1 MAIFS
6 MKSLNNETPLN
17 PEQLKAVTHGD
28 GSLLIIAGA
37 GTGKTKVITHR
48 IAHLIEKG
56 VNPNQILALTFTEK
70 AAGEMEERVDRL
82 VPYGYS
88 NVWISTFHSFGDRV
102 LRDNVLEIGL
112 TPDFKV
118 LSEAE
123 RIIFLKEHLFE
134 LPLNYYR
141 PLGNPTR
148 YLSAITGLISRL
160 KDEDVGVDEYR
171 KYAEDLKKSG
181 VRSQELEPETI
192 QQDELAKT
200 YAKYQELMAR
210 NGYLDFGDQV
220 VLPLK
225 LFRTRPHILKRYQ
238 EKFQYILVDEFQD
251 TNYAQFQLVRL
262 LSERHKNINVVAD
275 DDQCLPPDTLV
286 ETPNGPRKIEDIKTG
301 EEVITAVGKGYTAV
315 SKAAKVFKKRKM
327 ARFLTFETEKG
338 HKITVTDNH
347 KMFCY
352 VPSVAD
358 RKDIYY
364 VYLMHRKNLG
374 WRLGVT
380 NDLAGR
386 LRLERS
392 ADRIVG
398 LKGFRSEEEAYYHE
412 VLWSL
417 NYGVPTVCFM
427 ERKGIRMTGE
437 WLNRL
442 YTEVD
447 TDRNVMQLAKDL
459 RIDLTAHHVSLD
471 GVNRGNSKRVKVNIE
486 MCYRKYGSKA
496 KRGNIL
502 KRPVVSHMVS
512 LQTSDEETIKKLEA
526 SGIHLRDVK
535 KGKQF
540 RFANIDIRQIG
551 DMAQKLGSITDGIL
565 ETKFSVGTM
574 NIQHKPALVMPAS
587 NVLLGHYLPV
597 TTGAKVI
604 YDRVINIS
612 EDMRS
617 EIVYDLEIE
626 RTHNF
631 IANNVVIHNSIYKFR
646 GAAISNV
653 LGFQKIYP
661 DAKLIT
667 LTKNY
672 RSVQPILD
680 SAYRLISHN
689 NPDRLEVKSGID
701 KRLLSAISYQPS
713 SVSVKHLH
721 FDTLTKEAETVA
733 EMIERKVAS
742 CRMPDAGKNLKLETC
757 DFQLSYKDFAIL
769 VRANSDAEPFL
780 KALKDKGIPH
790 RFSGNQGLYSR
801 EEIRLLIAFLK
812 AITDFNDSMSLFH
825 LASSEVYQVKAEDL
839 IPCHNISRQSHKPLY
854 YVMREIAQQ
863 VSSQQSAVSSSLL
876 TNEGLATITKLV
888 GDIEKYSEMALN
900 ETVGRVLYSFLTSPI
915 KAFGDKDT
923 SYLTRLS
930 EENSAI
936 AVEKVQNIAKF
947 FEITQHMEATLSVK
961 RVAAFVEYLN
971 ILMEAGDNPGTAEPD
986 VEADWVQVLTV
997 HKAKGLEFP
1006 VVFMVGLVS
1015 ERFPRKGRSE
1025 EIPLPDALIKDMLP
1039 SGDFHL
1045 QEERRLF
1052 YVGMTRAMNE
1062 LYLTSASDYG
1072 GVRAKKISQFVLEA
1086 LDMPKAETTT
1096 VKTKPIEAIKRFAP
1110 TEGTE
1115 TELLPIPND
1124 ASLSLSYYQIDDY
1137 TTCPLKYKYVH
1148 ILKVPLL
1155 PHHTIMYGKAMHD
1168 VISTYFRRK
1177 AEGKTPGID
1186 ELMSIFNASWRSAG
1200 FVTKEHELQRY
1211 EAGKEA
1217 IKKFYEAQ
1225 EKDGIKPAAIE
1236 REFLVDLGANRL
1248 KGRWDLIEERKDGP
1262 YIIDFKTSD
1271 VREEK
1276 AANKKAKESIQLM
1289 LYALAYREN
1298 FKKLPAGCELHFV
1311 ESGLVGKAVFEEK
1324 HIEKALNMIDEVAK
1338 GIRTRDYAAK
1348 PDYRNCDYCAFNN
1361 ICPATA
1367 R

>member
-1 MAIFS
+1 
-6 MKSLNNETPLN
+6 MKSLNNESPLN
-17 PEQLKAVTHGD
+17 PEQLAAVTHGD
-28 GSLLIIAGA
+28 GPLLIIAGA

-102 LRDNVLEIGL
+102 LRDNALEIGL

-123 RIIFLKEHLFE
+123 KIIFLKEHLFE
-134 LPLNYYR
+134 LPFNYYR
-141 PLGNPTR
+141 PLGNPTK
-148 YLSAITGLISRL
+148 YISAVTSLISRL
-160 KDEDVGVDEYR
+160 KDEDVGVEEYGA
-171 KYAEDLKKSG
+171 YVEELKKSG
-181 VRSQELEPETI
+181 VRGQESEVEII
-192 QQDELAKT
+192 QQEELAKSYT
-200 YAKYQELMAR
+200 KYQELMAKH
-210 NGYLDFGDQV
+210 GYLDFGDQV

-225 LFRTRPHILKRYQ
+225 LFRARPHILKRYQ

-262 LSERHKNINVVAD
+262 LSERHKNITVVGD
-275 DDQCLPPDTLV
+275 DDQ
-286 ETPNGPRKIEDIKTG
+286 
-301 EEVITAVGKGYTAV
+301 
-315 SKAAKVFKKRKM
+315 
-327 ARFLTFETEKG
+327 
-338 HKITVTDNH
+338 
-347 KMFCY
+347 
-352 VPSVAD
+352 
-358 RKDIYY
+358 
-364 VYLMHRKNLG
+364 
-374 WRLGVT
+374 
-380 NDLAGR
+380 
-386 LRLERS
+386 
-392 ADRIVG
+392 
-398 LKGFRSEEEAYYHE
+398 
-412 VLWSL
+412 
-417 NYGVPTVCFM
+417 
-427 ERKGIRMTGE
+427 
-437 WLNRL
+437 
-442 YTEVD
+442 
-447 TDRNVMQLAKDL
+447 
-459 RIDLTAHHVSLD
+459 
-471 GVNRGNSKRVKVNIE
+471 
-486 MCYRKYGSKA
+486 
-496 KRGNIL
+496 
-502 KRPVVSHMVS
+502 
-512 LQTSDEETIKKLEA
+512 
-526 SGIHLRDVK
+526 
-535 KGKQF
+535 
-540 RFANIDIRQIG
+540 
-551 DMAQKLGSITDGIL
+551 
-565 ETKFSVGTM
+565 
-574 NIQHKPALVMPAS
+574 
-587 NVLLGHYLPV
+587 
-597 TTGAKVI
+597 
-604 YDRVINIS
+604 
-612 EDMRS
+612 
-617 EIVYDLEIE
+617 
-626 RTHNF
+626 
-631 IANNVVIHNSIYKFR
+631 SIYKFR

-672 RSVQPILD
+672 RSCQPILD

-701 KRLLSAISYQPS
+701 KRLTSVASGQWRVS
-713 SVSVKHLH
+713 SGQVKHLH
-721 FDTLTKEAETVA
+721 FDTITKEAETVA
-733 EMIERKVAS
+733 EMIEKKVAG
-742 CRMPDAGKNLKLETC
+742 CGLQVAGKNLELPTSNL
-757 DFQLSYKDFAIL
+757 QLSYKDFAIL

-780 KALKDKGIPH
+780 KALKDKGVPH

-801 EEIRLLIAFLK
+801 EEIRLLIAFLNV
-812 AITDFNDSMSLFH
+812 ITNFNDSMSLFH
-825 LASSEVYQVKAEDL
+825 LASSEVYQLKANDL

-863 VSSQQSAVSSSLL
+863 ASSQQSAVSNSLL
-876 TNEGLATITKLV
+876 TVHSSQLTDEGFATITKV
-888 GDIEKYSEMALN
+888 VNDIEKYSEMALN
-900 ETVGRVLYSFLTSPI
+900 ESAGKVLYSFLTSPI
-915 KAFGDKDT
+915 KALGDKDT

-947 FEITQHMEATLSVK
+947 FEITQHMETTLSVK
-961 RVAAFVEYLN
+961 RVAALVEYLN

-986 VEADWVQVLTV
+986 MEADWVQVLTV

-1025 EIPLPDALIKDMLP
+1025 DIPLPDALIKDILP

-1072 GVRAKKISQFVLEA
+1072 GVRAKKLSQFVLEA
-1086 LDMPKAETTT
+1086 LDMPKAEVSS
-1096 VKTKPIEAIKRFAP
+1096 VKTKPIEAIKRYAP
-1110 TEGTE
+1110 AEGAKA
-1115 TELLPIPND
+1115 ELLPIPED
-1124 ASLSLSYYQIDDY
+1124 AALSLSYYQIDDY

-1177 AEGKTPGID
+1177 AEGKTPDID
-1186 ELMSIFNASWRSAG
+1186 ELMRIFHASWRSAG

-1217 IKKFYEAQ
+1217 IKKFYEAR
-1225 EKDGIKPAAIE
+1225 EKDGIRPAAIE

-1276 AANKKAKESIQLM
+1276 AAQKKAKESIQLM

-1298 FKKLPAGCELHFV
+1298 FKKFPAGCELHFV

-1338 GIRTRDYAAK
+1338 GIRARDYTAK
-1348 PDYRNCDYCAFNN
+1348 PDYRNCGYCAFNN

>member
-1 MAIFS
+1 
-6 MKSLNNETPLN
+6 MKLLNNESPLN
-17 PEQLKAVTHGD
+17 PEQLAAVTHGK
-28 GSLLIIAGA
+28 GPLLIIAGA

-48 IAHLIEKG
+48 IAHLIESG

-102 LRDNVLEIGL
+102 LRDNALEIGL

-123 RIIFLKEHLFE
+123 KIIFLKEHLFE
-134 LPLNYYR
+134 LPFNYYR
-141 PLGNPTR
+141 PLGNPTK
-148 YLSAITGLISRL
+148 YISAVTSLISRL
-160 KDEDVGVDEYR
+160 KDEDVGVEEYGA
-171 KYAEDLKKSG
+171 YVEELKKSG
-181 VRSQELEPETI
+181 VRGQESEVEII
-192 QQDELAKT
+192 QQEELAKSYT
-200 YAKYQELMAR
+200 KYQELMAKH
-210 NGYLDFGDQV
+210 GYLDFGDQV

-225 LFRTRPHILKRYQ
+225 LFRARPHILKRYQ

-262 LSERHKNINVVAD
+262 LSERHKNITVVGD
-275 DDQCLPPDTLV
+275 DDQ
-286 ETPNGPRKIEDIKTG
+286 
-301 EEVITAVGKGYTAV
+301 
-315 SKAAKVFKKRKM
+315 
-327 ARFLTFETEKG
+327 
-338 HKITVTDNH
+338 
-347 KMFCY
+347 
-352 VPSVAD
+352 
-358 RKDIYY
+358 
-364 VYLMHRKNLG
+364 
-374 WRLGVT
+374 
-380 NDLAGR
+380 
-386 LRLERS
+386 
-392 ADRIVG
+392 
-398 LKGFRSEEEAYYHE
+398 
-412 VLWSL
+412 
-417 NYGVPTVCFM
+417 
-427 ERKGIRMTGE
+427 
-437 WLNRL
+437 
-442 YTEVD
+442 
-447 TDRNVMQLAKDL
+447 
-459 RIDLTAHHVSLD
+459 
-471 GVNRGNSKRVKVNIE
+471 
-486 MCYRKYGSKA
+486 
-496 KRGNIL
+496 
-502 KRPVVSHMVS
+502 
-512 LQTSDEETIKKLEA
+512 
-526 SGIHLRDVK
+526 
-535 KGKQF
+535 
-540 RFANIDIRQIG
+540 
-551 DMAQKLGSITDGIL
+551 
-565 ETKFSVGTM
+565 
-574 NIQHKPALVMPAS
+574 
-587 NVLLGHYLPV
+587 
-597 TTGAKVI
+597 
-604 YDRVINIS
+604 
-612 EDMRS
+612 
-617 EIVYDLEIE
+617 
-626 RTHNF
+626 
-631 IANNVVIHNSIYKFR
+631 SIYKFR

-689 NPDRLEVKSGID
+689 NTDRLEVKSGID

-863 VSSQQSAVSSSLL
+863 VSSSLL
-876 TNEGLATITKLV
+876 TNEGLATITKLM

-1025 EIPLPDALIKDMLP
+1025 EIPLPDALIKDILP

-1062 LYLTSASDYG
+1062 LYLTSATDYG
-1072 GVRAKKISQFVLEA
+1072 GVRAKKISPFVLEA
-1086 LDMPKAETTT
+1086 LDMPKAEVAA
-1096 VKTKPIEAIKRFAP
+1096 VKTKPVEAIKRFAP

-1168 VISTYFRRK
+1168 VISTYFRSK

-1276 AANKKAKESIQLM
+1276 AAHKKAKESIQLM

-1324 HIEKALNMIDEVAK
+1324 HIEKALDMIDEVAK
-1338 GIRTRDYAAK
+1338 GIRARDYAAK

>member
-701 KRLLSAISYQPS
+701 KRLLSEAEGLGLKTEGKSKKPSASLQPSAISLKPG
-713 SVSVKHLH
+713 VKHLH

-733 EMIERKVAS
+733 EMIAEKVEKDGL
-742 CRMPDAGKNLKLETC
+742 R
-757 DFQLSYKDFAIL
+757 YKDFAIL

-780 KALKDKGIPH
+780 KTLKLKNIPP

-812 AITDFNDSMSLFH
+812 AITNFNDSMSLFH
-825 LASSEVYQVKAEDL
+825 LASSEIYQLKAADL
-839 IPCHNISRQSHKPLY
+839 IPWHNMAQRSHKPLY
-854 YVMREIAQQ
+854 YVMKEVIGSGMWD
-863 VSSQQSAVSSSLL
+863 VGCGKDKNLTPYHLIPPISQ
-876 TNEGLATITKLV
+876 EGLATITKLIQDV
-888 GDIEKYSEMALN
+888 GKYSEMALN
-900 ETVGRVLYSFLTSPI
+900 ESVGKVLYSFLT
-915 KAFGDKDT
+915 DT
-923 SYLTRLS
+923 VYLT
-930 EENSAI
+930 
-936 AVEKVQNIAKF
+936 
-947 FEITQHMEATLSVK
+947 
-961 RVAAFVEYLN
+961 
-971 ILMEAGDNPGTAEPD
+971 
-986 VEADWVQVLTV
+986 
-997 HKAKGLEFP
+997 
-1006 VVFMVGLVS
+1006 
-1015 ERFPRKGRSE
+1015 
-1025 EIPLPDALIKDMLP
+1025 
-1039 SGDFHL
+1039 
-1045 QEERRLF
+1045 
-1052 YVGMTRAMNE
+1052 
-1062 LYLTSASDYG
+1062 
-1072 GVRAKKISQFVLEA
+1072 
-1086 LDMPKAETTT
+1086 
-1096 VKTKPIEAIKRFAP
+1096 
-1110 TEGTE
+1110 
-1115 TELLPIPND
+1115 
-1124 ASLSLSYYQIDDY
+1124 
-1137 TTCPLKYKYVH
+1137 
-1148 ILKVPLL
+1148 
-1155 PHHTIMYGKAMHD
+1155 
-1168 VISTYFRRK
+1168 
-1177 AEGKTPGID
+1177 
-1186 ELMSIFNASWRSAG
+1186 
-1200 FVTKEHELQRY
+1200 
-1211 EAGKEA
+1211 
-1217 IKKFYEAQ
+1217 
-1225 EKDGIKPAAIE
+1225 
-1236 REFLVDLGANRL
+1236 
-1248 KGRWDLIEERKDGP
+1248 
-1262 YIIDFKTSD
+1262 
-1271 VREEK
+1271 
-1276 AANKKAKESIQLM
+1276 
-1289 LYALAYREN
+1289 
-1298 FKKLPAGCELHFV
+1298 
-1311 ESGLVGKAVFEEK
+1311 
-1324 HIEKALNMIDEVAK
+1324 
-1338 GIRTRDYAAK
+1338 
-1348 PDYRNCDYCAFNN
+1348 
-1361 ICPATA
+1361 
-1367 R
+1367 

>member
-123 RIIFLKEHLFE
+123 KIIFLKEHLFE

-141 PLGNPTR
+141 PLGIPTK
-148 YLSAITGLISRL
+148 YISAITGLISRL
-160 KDEDVGVDEYR
+160 KDEDAGMEEYGA
-171 KYAEDLKKSG
+171 YVEDLKKSG
-181 VRSQELEPETI
+181 VRSQELEAETI

-225 LFRTRPHILKRYQ
+225 LFRARPHILKRYQ

-427 ERKGIRMTGE
+427 DRKGIRMTGE

-486 MCYRKYGSKA
+486 MCYRKYGWKA

-672 RSVQPILD
+672 RSCQPILD

-701 KRLLSAISYQPS
+701 KRLAAEGQGARGKGQ
-713 SVSVKHLH
+713 VKYLH
-721 FDTLTKEAETVA
+721 FDTLIKEAESVA
-733 EMIERKVAS
+733 EMIESKVKN
-742 CRMPDAGKNLKLETC
+742 PPLPPLEKGGKGGFEKGKDERG
-757 DFQLSYKDFAIL
+757 LSYKDFAIL

-801 EEIRLLIAFLK
+801 EEIRLLIAFLNV
-812 AITDFNDSMSLFH
+812 ITNFNDSMSLFH
-825 LASSEVYQVKAEDL
+825 LASSEVYQLKAADL
-839 IPCHNISRQSHKPLY
+839 IPCHNLSRQSHKPLY
-854 YVMREIAQQ
+854 YVMKELIGCGMRDVGYGKDKSLIPTSNLQPPI
-863 VSSQQSAVSSSLL
+863 SQ
-876 TNEGLATITKLV
+876 EGFATITKLIH
-888 GDIEKYSEMALN
+888 DIEKYSEMALK
-900 ETVGRVLYSFLTSPI
+900 ESVGKVLYSFLTSPI

-930 EENSAI
+930 QENSAS

-947 FEITQHMEATLSVK
+947 FELTQHMEATLQVK
-961 RVAAFVEYLN
+961 KVTAFVEYLN

-1006 VVFMVGLVS
+1006 VVFMVSLVAD
-1015 ERFPRKGRSE
+1015 RFPRKERRE
-1025 EIPLPDALIKDMLP
+1025 QIELPYALIKDILP

-1086 LDMPKAETTT
+1086 LDMPKAETAA

-1110 TEGTE
+1110 VEQTEQ
-1115 TELLPIPND
+1115 ELPPIPED
-1124 ASLSLSYYQIDDY
+1124 AVLSLSYYQIDDY
-1137 TTCPLKYKYVH
+1137 LTCPLKYKYIH

-1155 PHHTIMYGKAMHD
+1155 PHHTVMY
-1168 VISTYFRRK
+1168 
-1177 AEGKTPGID
+1177 
-1186 ELMSIFNASWRSAG
+1186 
-1200 FVTKEHELQRY
+1200 
-1211 EAGKEA
+1211 
-1217 IKKFYEAQ
+1217 
-1225 EKDGIKPAAIE
+1225 
-1236 REFLVDLGANRL
+1236 
-1248 KGRWDLIEERKDGP
+1248 
-1262 YIIDFKTSD
+1262 
-1271 VREEK
+1271 
-1276 AANKKAKESIQLM
+1276 
-1289 LYALAYREN
+1289 
-1298 FKKLPAGCELHFV
+1298 
-1311 ESGLVGKAVFEEK
+1311 
-1324 HIEKALNMIDEVAK
+1324 
-1338 GIRTRDYAAK
+1338 
-1348 PDYRNCDYCAFNN
+1348 
-1361 ICPATA
+1361 
-1367 R
+1367 

>member
-1 MAIFS
+1 
-6 MKSLNNETPLN
+6 MKQTNDESPLN

-28 GSLLIIAGA
+28 GPLLIIAGA

-123 RIIFLKEHLFE
+123 KIIFLKEHLFE

-141 PLGNPTR
+141 PLGNPTK
-148 YLSAITGLISRL
+148 YISAITGLISRL
-160 KDEDVGVDEYR
+160 KDEDAGMEEYGA
-171 KYAEDLKKSG
+171 YVEDLKKSG
-181 VRSQELEPETI
+181 VRSQELEAETI

-225 LFRTRPHILKRYQ
+225 LFRARPHILKRYQ

-262 LSERHKNINVVAD
+262 LSERHKNITVVGD
-275 DDQCLPPDTLV
+275 DDQ
-286 ETPNGPRKIEDIKTG
+286 
-301 EEVITAVGKGYTAV
+301 
-315 SKAAKVFKKRKM
+315 
-327 ARFLTFETEKG
+327 
-338 HKITVTDNH
+338 
-347 KMFCY
+347 
-352 VPSVAD
+352 
-358 RKDIYY
+358 
-364 VYLMHRKNLG
+364 
-374 WRLGVT
+374 
-380 NDLAGR
+380 
-386 LRLERS
+386 
-392 ADRIVG
+392 
-398 LKGFRSEEEAYYHE
+398 
-412 VLWSL
+412 
-417 NYGVPTVCFM
+417 
-427 ERKGIRMTGE
+427 
-437 WLNRL
+437 
-442 YTEVD
+442 
-447 TDRNVMQLAKDL
+447 
-459 RIDLTAHHVSLD
+459 
-471 GVNRGNSKRVKVNIE
+471 
-486 MCYRKYGSKA
+486 
-496 KRGNIL
+496 
-502 KRPVVSHMVS
+502 
-512 LQTSDEETIKKLEA
+512 
-526 SGIHLRDVK
+526 
-535 KGKQF
+535 
-540 RFANIDIRQIG
+540 
-551 DMAQKLGSITDGIL
+551 
-565 ETKFSVGTM
+565 
-574 NIQHKPALVMPAS
+574 
-587 NVLLGHYLPV
+587 
-597 TTGAKVI
+597 
-604 YDRVINIS
+604 
-612 EDMRS
+612 
-617 EIVYDLEIE
+617 
-626 RTHNF
+626 
-631 IANNVVIHNSIYKFR
+631 SIYKFR

-672 RSVQPILD
+672 RSCQPILD

-689 NPDRLEVKSGID
+689 NPDRLEVKSGIN
-701 KRLLSAISYQPS
+701 KKLEAWGLGLGVGSQSPVPSPQPP
-713 SVSVKHLH
+713 VKHLH
-721 FDTLTKEAETVA
+721 FDTITKETETVA
-733 EMIERKVAS
+733 EMIEEKVNPPQPPFNKGGNGGL
-742 CRMPDAGKNLKLETC
+742 R
-757 DFQLSYKDFAIL
+757 YKDFAIL

-801 EEIRLLIAFLK
+801 EEIRLLIAFLNV
-812 AITDFNDSMSLFH
+812 ITNFNDSMSLFH
-825 LASSEVYQVKAEDL
+825 LASSEVYQLKANDL

-863 VSSQQSAVSSSLL
+863 VSGQQSAVSNLLL
-876 TNEGLATITKLV
+876 TVHSSQLTDEGFATITKLM

-900 ETVGRVLYSFLTSPI
+900 ETVGRVLYSFLT
-915 KAFGDKDT
+915 DT
-923 SYLTRLS
+923 GYLTRLS

-961 RVAAFVEYLN
+961 KVAAFVEYLN
-971 ILMEAGDNPGTAEPD
+971 ILMEAGDNPGTAETD

-1025 EIPLPDALIKDMLP
+1025 EIPLPDTLIKDMLP

-1072 GVRAKKISQFVLEA
+1072 GVRAKKLSQFVLEA
-1086 LDMPKAETTT
+1086 LDMPKAQTAA
-1096 VKTKPIEAIKRFAP
+1096 VKTKPMEAIKRFASVEQ
-1110 TEGTE
+1110 TEQG
-1115 TELLPIPND
+1115 LPPIPND
-1124 ASLSLSYYQIDDY
+1124 AALSLSYYQIDDY

-1177 AEGKTPGID
+1177 AEGKTPGVD
-1186 ELMSIFNASWRSAG
+1186 ELMRIFHASWRSAG

-1217 IKKFYEAQ
+1217 IKKFYEGQ
-1225 EKDGIKPAAIE
+1225 EKDGIRPAAIE

-1276 AANKKAKESIQLM
+1276 AAQKKAKESIQLM

-1338 GIRTRDYAAK
+1338 GIRARDYTAK

>member
-1 MAIFS
+1 
-6 MKSLNNETPLN
+6 MKQTTDESPLN
-17 PEQLKAVTHGD
+17 PEQLNAVTHGE
-28 GSLLIIAGA
+28 GPLLIIAGA

-48 IAHLIEKG
+48 IANLIENG

-88 NVWISTFHSFGDRV
+88 NVWISTFHSFGDRIM
-102 LRDNVLEIGL
+102 RDNVLEIGL
-112 TPDFKV
+112 APDFKV

-123 RIIFLKEHLFE
+123 KIIFLKEHLFE

-148 YLSAITGLISRL
+148 YLYAITGLISRL
-160 KDEDVGVDEYR
+160 KDEDVAPEEYAA
-171 KYAEDLKKSG
+171 YTEELKKSG
-181 VRSQELEPETI
+181 VRSQELEAETI

-225 LFRTRPHILKRYQ
+225 LFRARPHILKRYQ

-417 NYGVPTVCFM
+417 NDGVPTVCFM

-442 YTEVD
+442 YIEV
-447 TDRNVMQLAKDL
+447 
-459 RIDLTAHHVSLD
+459 
-471 GVNRGNSKRVKVNIE
+471 
-486 MCYRKYGSKA
+486 CYRKYGSKA

-551 DMAQKLGSITDGIL
+551 DMAQKLGSITDCIL

-612 EDMRS
+612 EDMR
-617 EIVYDLEIE
+617 
-626 RTHNF
+626 
-631 IANNVVIHNSIYKFR
+631 
-646 GAAISNV
+646 
-653 LGFQKIYP
+653 
-661 DAKLIT
+661 
-667 LTKNY
+667 
-672 RSVQPILD
+672 RS
-680 SAYRLISHN
+680 
-689 NPDRLEVKSGID
+689 
-701 KRLLSAISYQPS
+701 
-713 SVSVKHLH
+713 
-721 FDTLTKEAETVA
+721 
-733 EMIERKVAS
+733 
-742 CRMPDAGKNLKLETC
+742 
-757 DFQLSYKDFAIL
+757 
-769 VRANSDAEPFL
+769 
-780 KALKDKGIPH
+780 
-790 RFSGNQGLYSR
+790 
-801 EEIRLLIAFLK
+801 
-812 AITDFNDSMSLFH
+812 
-825 LASSEVYQVKAEDL
+825 
-839 IPCHNISRQSHKPLY
+839 
-854 YVMREIAQQ
+854 
-863 VSSQQSAVSSSLL
+863 
-876 TNEGLATITKLV
+876 
-888 GDIEKYSEMALN
+888 
-900 ETVGRVLYSFLTSPI
+900 
-915 KAFGDKDT
+915 
-923 SYLTRLS
+923 
-930 EENSAI
+930 
-936 AVEKVQNIAKF
+936 
-947 FEITQHMEATLSVK
+947 
-961 RVAAFVEYLN
+961 
-971 ILMEAGDNPGTAEPD
+971 
-986 VEADWVQVLTV
+986 
-997 HKAKGLEFP
+997 
-1006 VVFMVGLVS
+1006 
-1015 ERFPRKGRSE
+1015 
-1025 EIPLPDALIKDMLP
+1025 
-1039 SGDFHL
+1039 
-1045 QEERRLF
+1045 
-1052 YVGMTRAMNE
+1052 
-1062 LYLTSASDYG
+1062 
-1072 GVRAKKISQFVLEA
+1072 
-1086 LDMPKAETTT
+1086 
-1096 VKTKPIEAIKRFAP
+1096 
-1110 TEGTE
+1110 
-1115 TELLPIPND
+1115 
-1124 ASLSLSYYQIDDY
+1124 
-1137 TTCPLKYKYVH
+1137 
-1148 ILKVPLL
+1148 
-1155 PHHTIMYGKAMHD
+1155 
-1168 VISTYFRRK
+1168 
-1177 AEGKTPGID
+1177 
-1186 ELMSIFNASWRSAG
+1186 
-1200 FVTKEHELQRY
+1200 
-1211 EAGKEA
+1211 
-1217 IKKFYEAQ
+1217 
-1225 EKDGIKPAAIE
+1225 
-1236 REFLVDLGANRL
+1236 
-1248 KGRWDLIEERKDGP
+1248 
-1262 YIIDFKTSD
+1262 
-1271 VREEK
+1271 
-1276 AANKKAKESIQLM
+1276 
-1289 LYALAYREN
+1289 
-1298 FKKLPAGCELHFV
+1298 
-1311 ESGLVGKAVFEEK
+1311 
-1324 HIEKALNMIDEVAK
+1324 
-1338 GIRTRDYAAK
+1338 
-1348 PDYRNCDYCAFNN
+1348 
-1361 ICPATA
+1361 
-1367 R
+1367 

>member
-1 MAIFS
+1 
-6 MKSLNNETPLN
+6 MKQTNDESPLN

-28 GSLLIIAGA
+28 GPLLIIAGA

-123 RIIFLKEHLFE
+123 KIIFLKEHLFE

-141 PLGNPTR
+141 PLGNPTK
-148 YLSAITGLISRL
+148 YISAITGLISRL
-160 KDEDVGVDEYR
+160 KDEDAGMEEYGA
-171 KYAEDLKKSG
+171 YVEDLKKSG
-181 VRSQELEPETI
+181 VRSQELEAETI

-225 LFRTRPHILKRYQ
+225 LFRARPHILKRYQ

-262 LSERHKNINVVAD
+262 LSERHKNITVVGD
-275 DDQCLPPDTLV
+275 DDQ
-286 ETPNGPRKIEDIKTG
+286 
-301 EEVITAVGKGYTAV
+301 
-315 SKAAKVFKKRKM
+315 
-327 ARFLTFETEKG
+327 
-338 HKITVTDNH
+338 
-347 KMFCY
+347 
-352 VPSVAD
+352 
-358 RKDIYY
+358 
-364 VYLMHRKNLG
+364 
-374 WRLGVT
+374 
-380 NDLAGR
+380 
-386 LRLERS
+386 
-392 ADRIVG
+392 
-398 LKGFRSEEEAYYHE
+398 
-412 VLWSL
+412 
-417 NYGVPTVCFM
+417 
-427 ERKGIRMTGE
+427 
-437 WLNRL
+437 
-442 YTEVD
+442 
-447 TDRNVMQLAKDL
+447 
-459 RIDLTAHHVSLD
+459 
-471 GVNRGNSKRVKVNIE
+471 
-486 MCYRKYGSKA
+486 
-496 KRGNIL
+496 
-502 KRPVVSHMVS
+502 
-512 LQTSDEETIKKLEA
+512 
-526 SGIHLRDVK
+526 
-535 KGKQF
+535 
-540 RFANIDIRQIG
+540 
-551 DMAQKLGSITDGIL
+551 
-565 ETKFSVGTM
+565 
-574 NIQHKPALVMPAS
+574 
-587 NVLLGHYLPV
+587 
-597 TTGAKVI
+597 
-604 YDRVINIS
+604 
-612 EDMRS
+612 
-617 EIVYDLEIE
+617 
-626 RTHNF
+626 
-631 IANNVVIHNSIYKFR
+631 SIYKFR

-672 RSVQPILD
+672 RSCQPILD

-689 NPDRLEVKSGID
+689 NPDRLEVKSGIN
-701 KRLLSAISYQPS
+701 KKLEAWGLGLGVGSQSPVPSPQPP
-713 SVSVKHLH
+713 VKHLH
-721 FDTLTKEAETVA
+721 FDTITKETETVA
-733 EMIERKVAS
+733 EMIEEKVNPPQPPFNKGGNGGL
-742 CRMPDAGKNLKLETC
+742 R
-757 DFQLSYKDFAIL
+757 YKDFAIL

-801 EEIRLLIAFLK
+801 EEIRLLIAFLNV
-812 AITDFNDSMSLFH
+812 ITNFNDSMSLFH
-825 LASSEVYQVKAEDL
+825 LASSEVYQLKANDL

-863 VSSQQSAVSSSLL
+863 VSGQQSAVSNLLL
-876 TNEGLATITKLV
+876 TVHSSQLTDEGFATITKLM

-900 ETVGRVLYSFLTSPI
+900 ETVGRVLYSFLT
-915 KAFGDKDT
+915 DT
-923 SYLTRLS
+923 GYLTRLS

-961 RVAAFVEYLN
+961 KVAAFVEYLN
-971 ILMEAGDNPGTAEPD
+971 ILMEAGDNPGTAETD

-1025 EIPLPDALIKDMLP
+1025 EIPLPDTLIKDMLP

-1072 GVRAKKISQFVLEA
+1072 GVRAKKLSQFVLEA
-1086 LDMPKAETTT
+1086 LDMPKAQTAA
-1096 VKTKPIEAIKRFAP
+1096 VKTKPMEAIKRFASVEQ
-1110 TEGTE
+1110 TEQG
-1115 TELLPIPND
+1115 LPPIPND
-1124 ASLSLSYYQIDDY
+1124 AALSLSYYQIDDY

-1177 AEGKTPGID
+1177 AEGKTPGVD
-1186 ELMSIFNASWRSAG
+1186 ELMRIFHASWRSAG

-1217 IKKFYEAQ
+1217 IKKFYEGQ
-1225 EKDGIKPAAIE
+1225 EKDGIRPAAIE

-1276 AANKKAKESIQLM
+1276 AAQKKAKESIQLM